1 MMKIELTKDQTD
13 LIIAALID
21 KQSDI
26 RREIKFFNDLYD
38 TSKDQF
44 YEKCKTK
51 YEEVNKKYDVLLK
64 CMCVAVAK
72 DDDVLPIL
80 SFSSS
85 IKENGNIHTTAETD
99 VFGTLYI
106 DMIAGMTEQDIRD
119 IYEPALNAFKHCTQ
133 ELVKKID
140 Q

>member
-1 MMKIELTKDQTD
+1 MKIELTKDQTD
-13 LIIAALID
+13 LIITALMD

-26 RREIKFFNDLYD
+26 RGNIKFFSDCFEI
-38 TSKDQF
+38 SKDEF
-44 YEKCKTK
+44 NEKYKTK
-51 YEEVNKKYDVLLK
+51 YEEEEKKYDVLLK
-64 CMCVAVAK
+64 YMCVTAAK
-72 DDDVLPIL
+72 NDDVLPVI

-85 IKENGNIHTTAETD
+85 VDKGGDIKTTAEMD
-99 VFGTLYI
+99 MFGSAFIGITA
-106 DMIAGMTEQDIRD
+106 DMSEREIRD

>member
-1 MMKIELTKDQTD
+1 MKIELTKDQTD
-13 LIIAALID
+13 LIITALID

-26 RREIKFFNDLYD
+26 RGKVKTFSDGFEI
-38 TSKDQF
+38 SKDEF
-44 YEKCKTK
+44 NEKYKIK
-51 YEEVNKKYDVLLK
+51 YEEEKKKWDDLLTY
-64 CMCVAVAK
+64 MCVAAAK
-72 DDDVLPIL
+72 DDYVLPIV

-85 IKENGNIHTTAETD
+85 IKEDGNIHTTAETD

-119 IYEPALNAFKHCTQ
+119 VYEPALNAFKHCTQ